1 LTSDG
6 LAEDMLKIGM
16 TTRTPEIRAH
26 ELYESV
32 TGVPSKFVVSFK
44 REVAD
49 CILAEKLLHAR
60 LDNFRPNNSRE
71 FFKLPIASAVKL
83 LTDVCD
89 EVDLLFS
96 KNTPISRSEILG
108 CDSKVEEIVLPASV
122 NKIALQAEEEIRRLT
137 ESALNR
143 ISETDSH
150 VESLRNEI
158 DIETKSSNEYEVYVP
173 SEFKISWYHWVLFV
187 IILKGI
193 FSIFKQ

>member
-1 LTSDG
+1 MSRGIVYILTSDG

-32 TGVPSKFVVSFK
+32 TGVPSKFVVSFE

-60 LDNFRPNNSRE
+60 LVLDNFQPNNSRE

-89 EVDLLFS
+89 EVDLLFF

-122 NKIALQAEEEIRRLT
+122 NKSR
-137 ESALNR
+137 
-143 ISETDSH
+143 
-150 VESLRNEI
+150 
-158 DIETKSSNEYEVYVP
+158 Y
-173 SEFKISWYHWVLFV
+173 
-187 IILKGI
+187 
-193 FSIFKQ
+193 KQRKR